1 MRGVLEQQFNWVF
14 LGITAGVLLV
24 VFFLLKFLLRVVMQA
39 SFLRGMRY
47 YLKVG
52 IEQVLLFYEPFAI
65 FLLTGI
71 FVFIN
76 PVFHGFLLALLLIPG
91 FQHLRNYESGKIL
104 QVGKKLSLGK
114 KLKSGRLQGII
125 SRVGRLGLELQS
137 DEGVHFIP
145 YRQLLAEGYTVIS
158 GQEIRSFHQLLIVPK
173 EDMEEK
179 DHVEHVFNLLVAT
192 PYLDVNYQPELK
204 KTDEGIDVRVLLK
217 EEQHISHLMTLME
230 EWGYLSQEAQLV

>member
-1 MRGVLEQQFNWVF
+1 MRGVFEQQFNWVF
-14 LGITAGVLLV
+14 LGITAGGLLLG
-24 VFFLLKFLLRVVMQA
+24 FFLLKFLLRLIKQA

-47 YLKVG
+47 YLNAG
-52 IEQVLLFYEPFAI
+52 IEQILLLYEPFAI

-104 QVGKKLSLGK
+104 QAGKKLSLGK
-114 KLKSGRLQGII
+114 KLKSGTLQGII

-173 EDMEEK
+173 ADTEVK
-179 DHVEHVFNLLVAT
+179 DHEEYLFNLLLAA
-192 PYLDVNYQPELK
+192 PYLDINYQPELST
-204 KTDEGIDVRVLLK
+204 TDKGIDVRVLLK
-217 EEQHISHLMTLME
+217 EEQHISHLMSLID
-230 EWGYLSQEAQLV
+230 EWGYQSREAQLV